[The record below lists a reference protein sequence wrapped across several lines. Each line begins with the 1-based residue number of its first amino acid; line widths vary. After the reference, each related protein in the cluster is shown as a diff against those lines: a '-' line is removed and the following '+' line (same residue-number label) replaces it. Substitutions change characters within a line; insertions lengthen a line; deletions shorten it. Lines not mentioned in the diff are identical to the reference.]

1 MHLMQHFKH
10 NVNIKLIAICRLTH
24 KMWSEIYRPAR
35 VQDLIGNEDERLTVM
50 KWLSGWVRGSKPL
63 LLVGPPG
70 VGKTTLVHTLARQ
83 LDYDLIEMNAS
94 DTRNRDQLEQ
104 LIVPILVNTSIFG
117 KKILLF
123 LDEVDGISGRED
135 TGGIESIV
143 RLMRQPSIPVIMAA
157 NNKDAKI
164 KEIAKVSKTIQ
175 FNAVTPRLLM
185 LLLDSV
191 LKDQGKNLSISEKSG
206 IIDKAHGD
214 VRLLLNILQAKL
226 SGYDKTVNSKAEIDI
241 AEAINR
247 FFGAEDKDTAR
258 SFLLTADANYSDPR
272 FGIST
277 EERRKDMLGALFSSV
292 ISSRIDLVTVAD
304 ILDVLSKADIIV
316 GRIGRKRQ
324 WSLLRYID
332 YILAKDLFDKS
343 RNKLIKYNQYSM
355 RWDVMGPV
363 FARSRSLKPV
373 LDELARLTHTS
384 TSTFG
389 SFYLPYLIRIM
400 INAKMIPTEITE
412 LSNMDEKAGI
422 ALAKEVER
430 MRNR

>member
-1 MHLMQHFKH
+1 
-10 NVNIKLIAICRLTH
+10 
-24 KMWSEIYRPAR
+24 MWSEIYRPAR

-50 KWLSGWVRGSKPL
+50 KWLSGWVKGSKPL
-63 LLVGPPG
+63 LLIGPPG
-70 VGKTTLVHTLARQ
+70 VGKTTLVHSLARQ

-104 LIVPILVNTSIFG
+104 LIAPILMNTSIFG

-143 RLMRQPSIPVIMAA
+143 RLMKQPSIPVIMVA

-164 KEIAKVSKTIQ
+164 KDLAKVCKTIQ

-185 LLLDSV
+185 LLLESV
-191 LKDQGKNLSISEKSG
+191 LKDQCKKLSISEKSA
-206 IIDKAHGD
+206 IVDKADGD
-214 VRLLLNILQAKL
+214 ARLLLNILQAKL
-226 SGYDKTVNSKAEIDI
+226 AGYDKTANSKAEIDI
-241 AEAINR
+241 AEAING
-247 FFGAEDKDTAR
+247 FFAAENEDIAR
-258 SFLLTADANYSDPR
+258 SFLLGADSNYPDPR
-272 FGIST
+272 FGMST
-277 EERRKDMLGALFSSV
+277 EERRKDMLGALFSSA

-316 GRIGRKRQ
+316 GRTGRKRQ

-332 YILAKDLFDKS
+332 YIIAKDLFDKS
-343 RNKLIKYNQYSM
+343 RGKLIKYNQYSM
-355 RWDVMGPV
+355 RWDIMGPV

-373 LDELARLTHTS
+373 LDELSRVTHSS

-389 SFYLPYLIRIM
+389 SFYLPYLIQIM
-400 INAKMIPTEITE
+400 INAKMISTEIAE
-412 LSNMDEKAGI
+412 VSNMDEKAGI
-422 ALAKEVER
+422 ALAKEIER

>member
-1 MHLMQHFKH
+1 
-10 NVNIKLIAICRLTH
+10 
-24 KMWSEIYRPAR
+24 MWSEIYRPVR

-50 KWLSGWVRGSKPL
+50 KWLSGWVKGSKPL
-63 LLVGPPG
+63 LLIGPPG
-70 VGKTTLVHTLARQ
+70 VGKTTLVHSLARQ

-104 LIVPILVNTSIFG
+104 LIAPILMNTSIFG

-143 RLMRQPSIPVIMAA
+143 RLMKQPSIPVIMVA

-164 KEIAKVSKTIQ
+164 KDLAKVCKTIQ

-185 LLLDSV
+185 LLLESV
-191 LKDQGKNLSISEKSG
+191 LKDQCKKLSISEKSA
-206 IIDKAHGD
+206 IVDKADGD
-214 VRLLLNILQAKL
+214 ARLLLNILQAKL
-226 SGYDKTVNSKAEIDI
+226 AGYDKTANSKAEIDI
-241 AEAINR
+241 AEAING
-247 FFGAEDKDTAR
+247 FFAAENEDIAR
-258 SFLLTADANYSDPR
+258 SFLLGADANYPDPR
-272 FGIST
+272 FGMST
-277 EERRKDMLGALFSSV
+277 EERRKDMLGALFSSA

-316 GRIGRKRQ
+316 GRTGRKRQ

-332 YILAKDLFDKS
+332 YIIAKDLFDKS
-343 RNKLIKYNQYSM
+343 RGKLIKYNQYSM
-355 RWDVMGPV
+355 RWDIMGPV

-373 LDELARLTHTS
+373 LDELSRVTHSS
-384 TSTFG
+384 TSAFG
-389 SFYLPYLIRIM
+389 SFYLPYLIQIM
-400 INAKMIPTEITE
+400 INAKMISTEIAE
-412 LSNMDEKAGI
+412 VSNMDEKAGI
-422 ALAKEVER
+422 ALAKEIER